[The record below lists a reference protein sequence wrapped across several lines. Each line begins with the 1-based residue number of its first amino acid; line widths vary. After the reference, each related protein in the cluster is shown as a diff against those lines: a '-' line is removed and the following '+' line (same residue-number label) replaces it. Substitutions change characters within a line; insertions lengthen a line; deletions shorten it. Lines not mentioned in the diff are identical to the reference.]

1 MMAEAVKEKEKL
13 ERKSSKSRLAK
24 QDEVEELEEDNDNS
38 PSSEASDATVIP
50 AGNWLLCFS
59 QSPKLC
65 SHRAKVKVKV
75 SSLQKDTNTFSI
87 TLQTKWKR
95 NEKGFT
101 NAKRNRFHSHL
112 LALCE

>member
-50 AGNWLLCFS
+50 AGKWLLYFS
-59 QSPKLC
+59 QVL
-65 SHRAKVKVKV
+65 KVRSFKKNTIWLGNKFQKFQVKSV
-75 SSLQKDTNTFSI
+75 SV
-87 TLQTKWKR
+87 
-95 NEKGFT
+95 
-101 NAKRNRFHSHL
+101 SHL
-112 LALCE
+112 LALCECT